1 MGKND
6 NRRSLKMRQRI
17 RQTKLKTRLARKV
30 ADAKAAGLKAKEAPV
45 AAAPPPAAAKA
56 AGEKKKSK
64 KKAAAE
70 AAE

>member
-17 RQTKLKTRLARKV
+17 RQTKLKTRLARKA

-56 AGEKKKSK
+56 AEKKKSK

>member
-17 RQTKLKTRLARKV
+17 RQTKLKARMARKV
-30 ADAKAAGLKAKEAPV
+30 ADAKEAGLKAK
-45 AAAPPPAAAKA
+45 AAPGAAAAAKPA
-56 AGEKKKSK
+56 AEKKKPK
-64 KKAAAE
+64 KKVAAE

>member
-17 RQTKLKTRLARKV
+17 RQTKLKTRLARKQ

-45 AAAPPPAAAKA
+45 AAAPPPPPAKA
-56 AGEKKKSK
+56 AEKKKSK

>member
-17 RQTKLKTRLARKV
+17 RQTKLKTRLARKT

-45 AAAPPPAAAKA
+45 AAAPPPAPAKA
-56 AGEKKKSK
+56 AEKKKSK

>member
-45 AAAPPPAAAKA
+45 AAAPPPAAPKA
-56 AGEKKKSK
+56 AEKKKSK

>member
-17 RQTKLKTRLARKV
+17 RQTKLKMRMARKV
-30 ADAKAAGLKAKEAPV
+30 ADAKEAGLRAKAAP
-45 AAAPPPAAAKA
+45 AAAAPAAAKA
-56 AGEKKKSK
+56 GGEKKKSK

>member
-17 RQTKLKTRLARKV
+17 RQTKLKARMARKV
-30 ADAKAAGLKAKEAPV
+30 ADAKEAGIKAKAASG
-45 AAAPPPAAAKA
+45 AAAPAAKA
-56 AGEKKKSK
+56 AADKKKPK

-70 AAE
+70 ATE